1 MRGLFGFLIAR
12 WALSFVGTALLAAL
26 LWFFGPFV
34 SFLEDWDARVVLI
47 ALMFIVW
54 AGTNLLLDWRRRRR
68 DAALAE
74 GVAATPADPSALA
87 SAEEAAALQDKLA
100 TALTLLRKARG
111 TKGYL
116 YEQPWYVIIGPPGA
130 GKTTALLNAGLR
142 FPLAAEMGQNAVA
155 GVGGTRLCEW
165 WFTEDAVLIDTAGR
179 YTTQDSDTAVD
190 RAGWDA
196 FLGLLKRTRV
206 RQPLNGVLVA
216 IALTEIAGAA
226 QGERLDHARAIRRRI
241 KELEDRLSIRLPVY
255 AVFTKADLLVGFT
268 EFFDDLDRE
277 KRGQVWGATFPLTD
291 REIGPIAGFR
301 TEFEA
306 LIERLNS
313 RLLERLQAERSP
325 ERRGLIAGFP
335 SQFAS
340 MEAPLAEFLQEAFGG
355 SRLDP
360 APMLRGVYF
369 TSGTQE
375 GTPIDR
381 LTGVLTRAFGIDQ
394 RRAPSLRP
402 EQGRSYFLGR
412 LVREVIFGE
421 AMLGSERPGAA
432 RRRVLLRG
440 GAFAAAAAAVL
451 IVGGLLWHARNENE
465 QQIDELAAAL
475 AGYEQTARGL
485 PREPIADADMPRI
498 LPVIDQARAL
508 PHGYDDRRARSSWLQ
523 LGLSQHAKLAAGSE
537 GIYRHAL
544 ERVLFPRLLWRLE
557 SQMHDNFGRPDFLYQ
572 ATRVYLMLGR
582 AGPLDRDLVRAW
594 MQLDWQGRYPGAVMA
609 PSREALARHLDALL
623 ANPLPTVP
631 LDDALVAAARATFSR
646 VPPATR
652 AYSLIAPSAA
662 AQSIPPWRPADA
674 LGAGGVG
681 VFVRATGKPLT
692 EGVPGFYTVD
702 GFHKV
707 LLPALGYAAK
717 QVSSESWVLG
727 TRSELAPNSAE
738 ARRLEQEVIALYQ
751 ADYAKQWDAM
761 LNDLNIAPL
770 RNPQQASQDLY
781 LLASPQSPIRDLLT
795 SIARQ
800 LTLSQ
805 PPPGIASAGAGAAA
819 VAGSAAATAG
829 KQAAGQAATQAA
841 SNVASQVVPY
851 AAQGVAQQSLS
862 AAAAQLTPL
871 LAAQAASPP
880 VEPGKEID
888 ERYRGLR
895 DYVGSGAGAPIE
907 QTLKAVDALRQQ
919 FAKLSSP
926 AAGGAPGAAPAVL
939 TGDDPVALL
948 RAEATRAP
956 QPVKRWLEAMI
967 TSGTAI
973 RSGSTAE
980 EVKKA
985 FSAPGGPAN
994 LCQRAVAGRY
1004 PFSPG
1009 ATNEIPLDDFGKLL
1023 SPGGLL
1029 DGFFNTQ
1036 LRPFV
1041 DTSGPV
1047 WRGQTVGGVPPP
1059 VSQADLAKFQQAAK
1073 IRDMFF
1079 TAGATPTVRFDVIP
1093 VSLDRG
1099 ATQVTLDLGGTTIT
1113 YASGPPR
1120 ATQVTWPGANGM
1132 SNVRLVFDPPSSG
1145 TTGVLQE
1152 NGPWALFRLF
1162 ERGQLKQVGS
1172 ADRYQLTFR
1181 VGDREAIF
1189 ELRAGSVLNPF
1200 AGSMLRGFQC
1210 PNM

>member
-1 MRGLFGFLIAR
+1 MNALFAFLVAR
-12 WALSFVGTALLAAL
+12 WALSFLGTALLAAL
-26 LWFFGPFV
+26 LWVFGSFL
-34 SFLEDWDARVVLI
+34 SFLEPWEIRLGLI
-47 ALMFIVW
+47 LVMFAVW
-54 AGTNLLLDWRRRRR
+54 AGTNLWLDWRRHRR
-68 DAALAE
+68 DAVLTE
-74 GVAATPADPSALA
+74 GIAAAPADPSAVA
-87 SAEEAAALQDKLA
+87 SADEAAALQEKLT

-179 YTTQDSDTAVD
+179 YTTQDSDAAVD
-190 RAGWDA
+190 RAGWET

-206 RQPLNGVLVA
+206 RQPLNGVIVA
-216 IALTEIAGAA
+216 ISLTEIANAG
-226 QGERLDHARAIRRRI
+226 QGERLDHARAIRRRV
-241 KELEDRLSIRLPVY
+241 KEIENRLTIRLPIY

-277 KRGQVWGATFPLTD
+277 KRGQVWGATFPLTE
-291 REIGPIAGFR
+291 REIGAVGGFR
-301 TEFEA
+301 TELA
-306 LIERLNS
+306 LLIERLNS
-313 RLLERLQAERSP
+313 RLFERLQAERSP

-340 MEAPLAEFLQEAFGG
+340 METPLVEFLQEAFGG

-381 LTGVLTRAFGIDQ
+381 LTGVLARAFGIDQ

-402 EQGRSYFLGR
+402 EQGRSYFLNR
-412 LVREVIFGE
+412 LIREVIFGE
-421 AMLGSERPGAA
+421 AMLASDRPGAA
-432 RRRVLLRG
+432 RRRLLIRG
-440 GAFAAAAAAVL
+440 GAFAGIAAVTVVL
-451 IVGGLLWHARNENE
+451 AALLWHARSTNEA
-465 QQIDELAAAL
+465 QIEELSAAL
-475 AGYEQTARGL
+475 AAYEQTARGL
-485 PREPIADADMPRI
+485 PREPIADADLPRI
-498 LPVIDQARAL
+498 LPVLDQARAL
-508 PHGYDDRRARSSWLQ
+508 PNGYDDRRTYSSWLQ
-523 LGLSQHAKLAAGSE
+523 LGLSQHAKLAAGAE
-537 GIYRHAL
+537 GVYRHAL

-557 SQMHDNFGRPDFLYQ
+557 SQMHDNFDRPNDLYDI
-572 ATRVYLMLGR
+572 TRVYLMLGR
-582 AGPLDRDLVRAW
+582 AGPLNRDLVRAW
-594 MQLDWQGRYPGAVMA
+594 MAQDWLNRYPGPINA
-609 PSREALARHLDALL
+609 SIREKLIRHLDALL
-623 ANPLPTVP
+623 KNPLPTIQ

-646 VPPATR
+646 VPPAVR
-652 AYSLIAPSAA
+652 AYSLIEPSPA

-674 LGAGGVG
+674 LGAGGAG

-692 EGVPGFYTVD
+692 EGIPGFYTVD

-707 LLPALGYAAK
+707 LLPALATATK
-717 QVSSESWVLG
+717 QVASESWLVG
-727 TRSELAPNSAE
+727 TSSEIAPNSAE
-738 ARRLEQEVIALYQ
+738 GQRLEQDVIQHYETE
-751 ADYAKQWDAM
+751 YAKQWDAM
-761 LNDLNIAPL
+761 LADLNITPL
-770 RNPQQASQDLY
+770 RNPQQAEQDLY
-781 LLASPQSPIRDLLT
+781 LLASPQSPMRDLLT
-795 SIARQ
+795 SVARE

-805 PPPGIASAGAGAAA
+805 PPPGSPGATAAAGTAAAGAAKEE
-819 VAGSAAATAG
+819 AGR
-829 KQAAGQAATQAA
+829 AATQAA
-841 SNVASQVVPY
+841 SNAARSVTPY
-851 AAQGVAQQSLS
+851 AAQGIAQQSIT
-862 AAAAQLTPL
+862 AAAGQLTPL
-871 LAAQAASPP
+871 LSAQAAKPP
-880 VEPGKEID
+880 VAPGKEID
-888 ERYRGLR
+888 DRYRALR
-895 DYVGSGAGAPIE
+895 EYAGSGPGAPID
-907 QTLKAVDALRQQ
+907 QTLKAIDALRQQ
-919 FAKLSSP
+919 FAKLAAAVPAGTSP
-926 AAGGAPGAAPAVL
+926 TAVAL
-939 TGDDPVALL
+939 SGDDPVVLL
-948 RAEATRAP
+948 RAEASRAP
-956 QPVKRWLEAMI
+956 QPVRRWLEAMI
-967 TSGTAI
+967 TSSTAI

-994 LCQRAVAGRY
+994 LCQQAVAGRY

-1009 ATNEIPLDDFGKLL
+1009 AAKDVPLDDFAKLL

-1047 WRGQTVGGVPPP
+1047 WRGQAVGGVPPP
-1059 VSQADLAKFQQAAK
+1059 VLPAELAKFQQAAK
-1073 IRDMFF
+1073 IRDVFF
-1079 TAGATPTVRFDVIP
+1079 ASGATPAVRFDITP

-1099 ATQVTLDLGGTTIT
+1099 ANQVTLDLGGTTVT
-1113 YASGPPR
+1113 YANGPPR
-1120 ATQVTWPGANGM
+1120 ATQITWPGPNGM
-1132 SNVRLVFDPPSSG
+1132 STVRLVFDPPSPG

-1162 ERGQLKQVGS
+1162 DRGQLKQVGS

-1181 VGDREAIF
+1181 IGDREAIF

-1210 PNM
+1210 PNL

>member
-1 MRGLFGFLIAR
+1 MNGLFAFLIAR
-12 WALSFVGTALLAAL
+12 WALSFIGTALLAAL
-26 LWFFGPFV
+26 LWFFGPFL
-34 SFLEDWDARVVLI
+34 SLFEGWEIRVALI
-47 ALMFIVW
+47 ALMFLVW
-54 AGTNLLLDWRRRRR
+54 AGVNLFLDWRRRRR

-74 GVAATPADPSALA
+74 GIAAPADSSALA
-87 SAEEAAALQDKLA
+87 SVEEAAALQDKLS

-179 YTTQDSDTAVD
+179 YTTQDSDAAVD

-196 FLGLLKRTRV
+196 FLALLKRTRA
-206 RQPLNGVLVA
+206 RQPLNGVIVA

-241 KELEDRLSIRLPVY
+241 KELEDRLAIRLPVY

-277 KRGQVWGATFPLTD
+277 KRTQVWGTTLPLTD
-291 REIGPIAGFR
+291 REIGPISGFR
-301 TEFEA
+301 AEFEA
-306 LIERLNS
+306 LVERLNS

-360 APMLRGVYF
+360 APMLRGVYV

-381 LTGVLTRAFGIDQ
+381 LTGVLSRAFGIDQ

-421 AMLGSERPGAA
+421 AMLASERPGAA

-440 GAFAAAAAAVL
+440 GAFAAAAAAV
-451 IVGGLLWHARNENE
+451 IIIGGLLWHARSDNE

-475 AGYEQTARGL
+475 TGYEQTAGGL

-498 LPVIDQARAL
+498 LPVLDQARAL
-508 PHGYDDRRARSSWLQ
+508 PHGYDDRKAYSSWLQ
-523 LGLSQHAKLAAGSE
+523 LGLSQHAKLAAGAE

-594 MQLDWQGRYPGAVMA
+594 MLLDWQSRYPGAVMA
-609 PSREALARHLDALL
+609 PSREALARHLDVLL

-662 AQSIPPWRPADA
+662 AQSIPSWRPADA

-692 EGVPGFYTVD
+692 EGIPGFYTVD

-707 LLPALGYAAK
+707 LLPALGYATK
-717 QVSSESWVLG
+717 QISSESWVLG

-738 ARRLEQEVIALYQ
+738 ARRLEQDVIALYT

-761 LNDLNIAPL
+761 LTDLSVAPL

-781 LLASPQSPIRDLLT
+781 LLASPQSPLRDLLA
-795 SIARQ
+795 SVARQ

-805 PPPGIASAGAGAAA
+805 PPPGSPGAGATAA
-819 VAGSAAATAG
+819 AGNAAATAG
-829 KQAAGQAATQAA
+829 KQAAGQAATEAA
-841 SNVASQVVPY
+841 SNAARAVVPY
-851 AAQGVAQQSLS
+851 AAQGVAQQSMS

-888 ERYRGLR
+888 ERYRPLR
-895 DYVGSGAGAPIE
+895 DYVGSGPGAPID
-907 QTLKAVDALRQQ
+907 QTLKAIDALRQQ
-919 FAKLSSP
+919 FAKLASP
-926 AAGGAPGAAPAVL
+926 AAGGAPAAAPAVL
-939 TGDDPVALL
+939 AGDDPVVLL

-985 FSAPGGPAN
+985 FSAPGGPAT
-994 LCQRAVAGRY
+994 LCQQAVAGRY

-1009 ATNEIPLDDFGKLL
+1009 GTNDIPLDDFTKLL

-1041 DTSGPV
+1041 DMSGPV
-1047 WRGQTVGGVPPP
+1047 WRGQAVGGVPPP
-1059 VSQADLAKFQQAAK
+1059 VSPAELAKFQQAAK
-1073 IRDMFF
+1073 IRDVFF
-1079 TAGATPTVRFDVIP
+1079 AAGTTPTVRFDVTP
-1093 VSLDRG
+1093 VSLDRS

-1113 YASGPPR
+1113 YANGPPR
-1120 ATQVTWPGANGM
+1120 ATQVTWPGPNGM
-1132 SNVRLVFDPPSSG
+1132 STARLVFDPPSSG

-1152 NGPWALFRLF
+1152 SGPWALFRLF

-1200 AGSMLRGFQC
+1200 TGSMLRGFQC
-1210 PNM
+1210 PNI